1 MNRLIMV
8 DTGYA
13 FAHMYWYMYMCRLYA
28 YMHIYIYTVFFVL
41 LIANNVYECVLIFQ
55 SIMQAF
61 GEQVCWG
68 QFMEV
73 YLLA

>member
-1 MNRLIMV
+1 MHLHICIGICICV
-8 DTGYA
+8 D
-13 FAHMYWYMYMCRLYA
+13 
-28 YMHIYIYTVFFVL
+28 YMHTCIYIYIHTVFFVL

>member
-1 MNRLIMV
+1 MV

-28 YMHIYIYTVFFVL
+28 YMHIYIYIHTVFFVL